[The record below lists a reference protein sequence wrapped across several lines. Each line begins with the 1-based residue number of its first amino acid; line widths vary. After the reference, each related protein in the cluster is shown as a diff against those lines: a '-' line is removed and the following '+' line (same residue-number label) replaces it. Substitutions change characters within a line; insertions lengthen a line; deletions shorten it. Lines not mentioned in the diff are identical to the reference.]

1 MSLSAVW
8 RVIRTLIITYFIS
21 AILLVALSFALYR
34 FHLQEPQVNAAI
46 SAVYVLSCFAGGLIA
61 GKVMK
66 TRRFLWGLLIGLLYF
81 LFLFFMS
88 AAQSGGI
95 PDPYG
100 GSLDYYRRTRD
111 ILKNAVEAL
120 AAQCRL

>member
-21 AILLVALSFALYR
+21 AILLVALYFALYR
-34 FHLQEPQVNAAI
+34 FHLQEPQVNI

-95 PDPYG
+95 PGDTIRLLPVLAMCAFSGMAG
-100 GSLDYYRRTRD
+100 GMVS
-111 ILKNAVEAL
+111 
-120 AAQCRL
+120 

>member
-66 TRRFLWGLLIGLLYF
+66 TKRFLWGLLIGLLYF

-95 PDPYG
+95 PGDTIRLLPVLAMCAFSGMAG
-100 GSLDYYRRTRD
+100 GMVS
-111 ILKNAVEAL
+111 
-120 AAQCRL
+120 